1 MEMAFKDDKEREKQL
16 LLAITFAVPRMTV
29 AASLSEEELR
39 RYKSSVPL
47 YFEFMETQT
56 VESHIA
62 LLKSHRDDPTFGD
75 YIKKLLTPE
84 GIKWLEKNIPR
95 VIKVAKEHEG

>member
-1 MEMAFKDDKEREKQL
+1 MAVQGDKEREKQL
-16 LLAITFAVPRMTV
+16 LLAITFAVPRMTA

-39 RYKSSVPL
+39 RYKGSMPL
-47 YFEFMETQT
+47 YFEFMKTQT

-62 LLKSHRDDPTFGD
+62 LLESHRDDPTFGD
-75 YIKKLLTPE
+75 YIRKLLTPE

-95 VIKVAKEHEG
+95 IIKVANEPED